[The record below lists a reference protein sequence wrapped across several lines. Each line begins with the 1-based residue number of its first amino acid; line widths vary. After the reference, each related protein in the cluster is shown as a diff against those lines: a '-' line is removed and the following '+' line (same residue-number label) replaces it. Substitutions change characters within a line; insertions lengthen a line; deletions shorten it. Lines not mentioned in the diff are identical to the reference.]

1 MNPSAVSY
9 FVLVLAFSLELELEL
24 EQCREV
30 FNH

>member
-9 FVLVLAFSLELELEL
+9 FVLVLAFSLELELE
-24 EQCREV
+24 QCRED